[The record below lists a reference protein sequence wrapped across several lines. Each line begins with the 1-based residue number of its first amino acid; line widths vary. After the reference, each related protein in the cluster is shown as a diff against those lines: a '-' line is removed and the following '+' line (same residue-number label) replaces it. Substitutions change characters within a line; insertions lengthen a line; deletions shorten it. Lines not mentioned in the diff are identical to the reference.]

1 MEETH
6 EKTFSLYKN
15 MQMANKNMKICLVSL
30 VIRDMQAE
38 TTMRYH
44 YTIIRIAKI
53 NSGNRKKR
61 QRM

>member
-1 MEETH
+1 MGKTH

-30 VIRDMQAE
+30 VIREMQAE
-38 TTMRYH
+38 TTMIYH
-44 YTIIRIAKI
+44 FTTIRTAKI
-53 NSGNRKKR
+53 NSGNKKQR